1 MNTAL
6 NTGTYAVGMNAGA
19 IHTRVSREWAARPS
33 DQRFLDLNSLY
44 AMTRQAADASTSV
57 AVDTREIRVDTRRDD
72 TSGTL
77 ALTLPGCSAAVQPT
91 HWSFG
96 QLCQRLQVPA
106 GYLRRLPAFLAGVN
120 LQFGLHNAPGERV
133 QAYLREGDDRVELR
147 AFTGP
152 DYGRIHDHQVVDAV
166 RRIAG
171 SGRGEARWK
180 VPGRIEAGGLHDP
193 EAPVTLASTTL
204 YGSDRDVFMFLVD
217 DRNPIEIGTTRD
229 GRPDLVFRGFY
240 VWNSEVGAK
249 KVGMAAFLLR
259 GVCANRILW
268 GVEDFQEISFRHSK
282 NAPERFLQEAVPAL
296 ERYANSGGGNVFA
309 GIQRARRTVVAMND
323 ADRDAFLK
331 RCDFTG
337 AEVKAVL
344 AAVQAEEH
352 KPAESVWDF
361 VQGITAVARTIPHQ
375 DERVKLERRAA
386 TLMAKAAA

>member
-6 NTGTYAVGMNAGA
+6 NTGAYAVDMNGGA
-19 IHTRVSREWAARPS
+19 THMRVSREWASRPD
-33 DQRFLDLNSLY
+33 DQRFLDLDSLY
-44 AMTRQAADASTSV
+44 AMTRQAADTSV
-57 AVDTREIRVDTRRDD
+57 SAPVDTRDIRVVARRDD

-77 ALTLPGCSAAVQPT
+77 PLDLPGRSQAVQPT

-96 QLCQRLQVPA
+96 QLCQRIQVPA

-133 QAYLREGDDRVELR
+133 QAYLREDDDRVELR

-152 DYGRIHDHQVVDAV
+152 DYGRIHDHEVVNTV
-166 RRIAG
+166 RKIAG
-171 SGRGEARWK
+171 SGNGEARWK
-180 VPGRIEAGGLHDP
+180 VPGQLEGGGLYNP

-229 GRPDLVFRGFY
+229 GKPDLVFRGFY

-282 NAPERFLQEAVPAL
+282 NAPGRFLQEAVPAL

-309 GIQRARRTVVAMND
+309 GIQRARQTVVALND
-323 ADRDAFLK
+323 ADRAAFLK
-331 RCDFTG
+331 KRDFTG
-337 AEVKAVL
+337 AEVRAVL
-344 AAVQAEEH
+344 AAVNAEEH

-386 TLMAKAAA
+386 SLMAKVAA